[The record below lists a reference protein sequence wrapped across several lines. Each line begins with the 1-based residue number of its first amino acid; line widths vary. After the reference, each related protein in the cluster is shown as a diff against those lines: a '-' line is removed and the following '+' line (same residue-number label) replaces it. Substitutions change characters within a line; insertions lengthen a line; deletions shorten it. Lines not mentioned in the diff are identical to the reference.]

1 MDNPFTLT
9 FGKEPTSFISRE
21 QLTAEVMEGFLP
33 DHPDN
38 QVLMLIGVRGS
49 GKTVTMTSISNEFR
63 KAKDWIV
70 IDLNPERD
78 MLQMLAAELS
88 NQPGLG
94 QLFADASINLSFL
107 GFGLSIDG
115 QPPITDVSVALDRML
130 ETLTKRK
137 KKVLITIDEAT
148 STVRMRE
155 FAAQF
160 QIYLRKNY
168 NVFLLMTGLYENV
181 NELQNEK
188 TLTFL
193 YRAPKIDMKPLS
205 IAMIA
210 QKYGEVFHLSNKE
223 ATAMAKATNGYA
235 YAFQLLGY
243 LCFKRKRPYLD
254 VMSEYD
260 ANLEQY
266 VYEKIWSGLSEQDQK
281 VLCAMASITDTKV
294 EKIREKAELSSQSF
308 STYRSRLIKK
318 GLIHPSK
325 YGHLELTLPRFREFV
340 RRNID
345 FDE

>member
-9 FGKEPTSFISRE
+9 FGKEPVSLISRE
-21 QLTAEVMEGFLP
+21 QLTAEIMEGFMP
-33 DHPDN
+33 EHPDQ

-49 GKTVTMTSISNEFR
+49 GKTVTMTNISNEFR

-88 NQPGLG
+88 NHQGLG

-130 ETLTKRK
+130 ATLSKHR

-148 STVRMRE
+148 SSARMRE

-168 NVFLLMTGLYENV
+168 NVYLLMTGLYENV

-188 TLTFL
+188 SLTFL
-193 YRAPKIDMKPLS
+193 YRAPKIEMKPLS

-210 QKYGEVFHLSNKE
+210 QKYGEIFHLSDKDSL
-223 ATAMAKATNGYA
+223 AMAKATSGYA

-243 LCFKRKRPYLD
+243 LCFKRKRPYLE
-254 VMSEYD
+254 VLSEYD

-266 VYEKIWSGLSEQDQK
+266 VYEKIWSGLSDLDQR
-281 VLCAMASITDTKV
+281 VLCAMASTTDTKV
-294 EKIREKAELSSQSF
+294 EKIREIVEKNSSQF
-308 STYRSRLIKK
+308 STYRNRLIKK
-318 GLIHPSK
+318 GLVRPTK
-325 YGHLELTLPRFREFV
+325 YGHLDFTLPRFREFV
-340 RRNID
+340 KRVA
-345 FDE
+345 E